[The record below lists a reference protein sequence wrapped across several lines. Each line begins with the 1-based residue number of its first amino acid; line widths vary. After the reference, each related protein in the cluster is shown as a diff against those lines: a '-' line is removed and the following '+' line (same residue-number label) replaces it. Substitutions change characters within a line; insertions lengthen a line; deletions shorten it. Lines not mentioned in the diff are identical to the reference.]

1 MNIEELKEN
10 ITIIREPRRVAYG
23 NIRHKLED
31 IIIIALCTVICGG
44 EDYAD
49 MEEFGVEREEWLREF
64 LELPHGI
71 PDSETFRRVLERLN
85 PQELSKCLTSWIKA
99 ERENRTVVAIDGK
112 TICGS
117 GNKQHRPFHVISA
130 FVAENQITLGELT
143 VEEKSNEIT
152 AVPELL
158 DLIDVE
164 NAIITADAMSCQK
177 KITEK
182 ITEKKADYVI
192 GLKGNQP
199 TLLED
204 VQLYMKDFHQEIPSY
219 TTLEKGHGRLEK
231 REYRL
236 LTDITWL
243 EQVQE
248 WTNLRGVGM
257 VHATVEENG
266 TVRED
271 TRYFIT
277 SLTDLREFSKAVRK
291 HWSIE
296 NQLHWCLDVL
306 FREDASKIR
315 KDNAPLNMNVL
326 RKCALSLLN
335 QAKYGR
341 LSKKKM
347 MFKAS
352 LNPKVLLD
360 ILFPVKK

>member
-1 MNIEELKEN
+1 MI
-10 ITIIREPRRVAYG
+10 
-23 NIRHKLED
+23 
-31 IIIIALCTVICGG
+31 
-44 EDYAD
+44 
-49 MEEFGVEREEWLREF
+49 
-64 LELPHGI
+64 
-71 PDSETFRRVLERLN
+71 
-85 PQELSKCLTSWIKA
+85 
-99 ERENRTVVAIDGK
+99 AIDGK

-117 GNKQHRPFHVISA
+117 GNKQNRPFHVISA

-143 VEEKSNEIT
+143 AEEKSNEIT

-177 KITEK
+177 KIAEK
-182 ITEKKADYVI
+182 IAGKKADYVI

-204 VQLYMKDFHQEIPSY
+204 VQLYFKAFNQEIPSY
-219 TTLEKGHGRLEK
+219 TTLDKGHGRLEK

-236 LTDITWL
+236 LTDVTWL
-243 EQVQE
+243 GQAQE
-248 WTNLRGVGM
+248 WKNLRSVGM
-257 VHATVEENG
+257 VHTIVEENG
-266 TVRED
+266 TVREN

-277 SLTDLREFSKAVRK
+277 SLTDLREFSKVVRK

-306 FREDASKIR
+306 FREHASKIR

-335 QAKYGR
+335 QAKYAR

-352 LNPKVLLD
+352 LNPQVLFD
-360 ILFPVKK
+360 ILFPPKK

>member
-1 MNIEELKEN
+1 M
-10 ITIIREPRRVAYG
+10 
-23 NIRHKLED
+23 
-31 IIIIALCTVICGG
+31 
-44 EDYAD
+44 
-49 MEEFGVEREEWLREF
+49 
-64 LELPHGI
+64 
-71 PDSETFRRVLERLN
+71 
-85 PQELSKCLTSWIKA
+85 
-99 ERENRTVVAIDGK
+99 
-112 TICGS
+112 
-117 GNKQHRPFHVISA
+117 
-130 FVAENQITLGELT
+130 
-143 VEEKSNEIT
+143 

-164 NAIITADAMSCQK
+164 NAIITADAMNCQK
-177 KITEK
+177 KIAEK
-182 ITEKKADYVI
+182 IVEKKADYVI

-199 TLLED
+199 TLLEN
-204 VQLYMKDFHQEIPSY
+204 VQLYFKDFKQEIPSY
-219 TTLEKGHGRLEK
+219 TTLDKGHGRFEK

-236 LTDITWL
+236 LTDVTWL
-243 EQVQE
+243 EQAKE

-257 VHATVEENG
+257 VHTTVEENG
-266 TVRED
+266 TARED

-277 SLTDLREFSKAVRK
+277 SLTELHEFSEAVRK

-360 ILFPVKK
+360 ILFPSKK